1 MQFVYRS
8 HQRQI
13 LRRDRP
19 GVIHAA
25 PADPENLRLTAH
37 RQVIVPVDHRFALG
51 MPALPSAP
59 SKKLLCT
66 RLIDAL
72 D

>member
-1 MQFVYRS
+1 MQFVFRA
-8 HQRQI
+8 HQCQI
-13 LRRDRP
+13 VGRDRP

-37 RQVIVPVDHRFALG
+37 RQVIVPVDHRFALD

-59 SKKLLCT
+59 SKKLLCL
-66 RLIDAL
+66 RPVDAL